1 MTKLAGVAANF
12 TRDLEQNYALIESLV
27 QQARAEGVD
36 FMVLPEAAIGGYL
49 SSLGNHG
56 DTAKTTSK
64 SLPPA
69 IRLDGPEI
77 ARIQEIVGDL
87 LIAIGFC
94 ELDDDGETRY
104 NAAAVLDGKNVYGT
118 YRKVHQP
125 LGEGMSYSPG
135 SGYDVFDTPVGRVGL
150 QICYDK
156 AFPEA
161 ARIMALK
168 GAQIIASLSAWPAAR
183 TATAENLQDDR
194 WTYRFNL
201 FDAARALD
209 NQVFWIASNQSGTFG
224 SLRYVGN
231 AKVVDSRWKHLGD
244 NTSRQWNGGSGRRC
258 RCPRSARCVAACSTS
273 ATAGPTCTA
282 SSPTPMLTVRAN
294 GRSWLMP
301 EMTFD
306 VRWPDGRVQRC
317 YSPSLV
323 MHDHLTAG
331 SNYTVEEFVD
341 KSRRALHEASER
353 VRAKFGFAC
362 TSAAWTTEEITSAAS
377 EFPPMATIRVVAM
390 QPGLDAS

>member
-1 MTKLAGVAANF
+1 MTKLAAVAANF
-12 TRDLEQNYALIESLV
+12 TRDLEQNYALIESLA
-27 QQARAEGVD
+27 QQAREEGVD
-36 FMVLPEAAIGGYL
+36 FLVLPEAAIGGYL

-56 DTAKTTSK
+56 DTVKSTSK

-77 ARIQEIVGDL
+77 ARVQELVGDL

-104 NAAAVLDGKNVYGT
+104 NTAAVLDGHRIYGT

-125 LGEGMSYSPG
+125 LGEGMSYSAG
-135 SGYDVFDTPVGRVGL
+135 SDYGVFDTPIGRVGL

-168 GAQIIASLSAWPAAR
+168 GAQVIASLSAWPAAR

-231 AKVVDSRWKHLGD
+231 AKVVDPGGNTLATTLLGGGMAVADVDVDGTFRAMRAGMFHLRDRRPDVYGLVVE
-244 NTSRQWNGGSGRRC
+244 SGAGQWQELSH
-258 RCPRSARCVAACSTS
+258 A
-273 ATAGPTCTA
+273 
-282 SSPTPMLTVRAN
+282 
-294 GRSWLMP
+294 
-301 EMTFD
+301 
-306 VRWPDGRVQRC
+306 
-317 YSPSLV
+317 
-323 MHDHLTAG
+323 
-331 SNYTVEEFVD
+331 
-341 KSRRALHEASER
+341 
-353 VRAKFGFAC
+353 
-362 TSAAWTTEEITSAAS
+362 
-377 EFPPMATIRVVAM
+377 
-390 QPGLDAS
+390 